1 MKVVKW
7 SGGQVVSWSGGQVV
21 RWSGGQV
28 VRGRGAKACSDGLL
42 YVFVHIQMDFS
53 WYLARWGGVETLVR
67 MVCNTHLVMN
77 EIRHETNITMRP
89 VTSGKM
95 GPKCPSCLTG
105 LQFHH
110 QIISP
115 IHVALET
122 DWPSDWEGRTN
133 DWTYSWRN
141 LVCPKNWGA
150 HFSAISKRKFDL
162 LLLSVMYKWAEKRI
176 W

>member
-1 MKVVKW
+1 MLLYEKGKPLYKKAF
-7 SGGQVVSWSGGQVV
+7 G
-21 RWSGGQV
+21 
-28 VRGRGAKACSDGLL
+28 GRGG
-42 YVFVHIQMDFS
+42 
-53 WYLARWGGVETLVR
+53 GGVQTLAQMVCCTFLSTSKWTFLDIWRGEGGGNLVR
-67 MVCNTHLVMN
+67 MVCNTDLVMN

-150 HFSAISKRKFDL
+150 HFSAISIRKFDL
-162 LLLSVMYKWAEKRI
+162 LLLSVMYKWAQKRI